1 MDNNTFNSNYDIYH
15 SANYRPIVSVTS
27 RDRDVP
33 ASFSLGEVQPVAED
47 AGTMRVEVVGVTTGE
62 GAPTTDF
69 ALRLHAYERES
80 LGFRP
85 ATAGSD
91 FVGVDEQIDF
101 PRDGFTEFINDR
113 GQTKY
118 RQTVTFDVEIL
129 NDGIAEDTETFG
141 LELSPSEEFRFLGA
155 FIPNFGFLRN
165 VTITDD
171 DTAGVTISETSLE
184 IDEGASDTYE
194 VALDTEPA
202 GNVTVTIE
210 DATGTDLT
218 PDPASLTFTKQ
229 NWIAPQTVTVTAGQ
243 DHDAVDDEAILT
255 HTVRSP
261 DDGIYHRLGVG
272 DVTVSVTDNDRP
284 PVTVSFES
292 ATYSPTEGDS
302 FAVTV
307 ILSGDPERTV
317 VVPLTRTEQGGAS
330 VDDYS
335 GVPANVTFNA
345 GETEKSFTFTAIPD
359 EVNDDGKSVELGFGT
374 PPADG
379 VSAGNI
385 SEAIVSIEDDDVPS
399 SVTVNFGAST
409 YSVLERGAVQVVLTL
424 DVDPERTVVIPLS
437 RTDQGGASDA
447 DYRGV
452 PTSVTFN
459 AGETEKVL
467 TFTATHNRVD
477 DDGKSVK
484 LGFDSPPAEGV
495 IAGSISEA
503 IVSIRDDDRVGITV
517 TPRVSSG
524 SSLHDIILDEGGS
537 AKFYSVV
544 LDSQPT
550 EEVTV
555 RLYPNVTTASG
566 RPIWEQFIR
575 FTTRNWRTPRV
586 LGQYA
591 RLDDNTVGGFSDVLF
606 SAKGGDYEGI
616 RGDTLKTNIIDL
628 DVRASFGLVEMQPVD
643 EDAGTVR
650 VTVEGVTIDEGKP
663 RTHFTVRLSTRDIT
677 ATGGSD
683 FESSFFKTLFIPN
696 EGFEEFVND
705 EGETRYRQTAT
716 FDVVILDDGI
726 KEDTEAFNVY
736 LYGGSGRYAG
746 ALVHDCCIELTIN
759 DNDPLA
765 VMVDPGTLEID
776 EGASDTYDV
785 VLDTQPAGDVTVTI
799 DGITGADLTLDKTTL
814 TFTAQD
820 WNVPQTVTV
829 TAEQDDDQADEP
841 PVILTHTLSSL
852 DVDLDDLSAAEVSVT
867 VTDDDTPV
875 EMPMAYSLVEVGS
888 VGEDAGTVQV
898 EVVAVTTEDGV
909 PSIDYAVRVESEN
922 GTARSGGDYEAV
934 DETLV
939 FPVGGFAAFV
949 DDAGETRYRQTVTFD
964 VVILDNIYDENTE
977 TFLLK
982 LSESTGYQES
992 VFAVAQIEVTI
1003 NDDDTAGVT
1012 VTPTVLEV
1020 EEGVA
1025 ATYTVVLDTR
1035 PSRNVRVTIND
1046 PANTDVTA
1054 EPAWVI
1060 FTPDNWEEP
1069 RTVTVWAAQD
1079 SDATD
1084 EAATAITHTITS
1096 SFNQY
1101 DGLSADNV
1109 TVTVT
1114 DDDRPA
1120 VTVSFEQAAY
1130 SVAESDDSS
1139 TVNVQENEVTVTVT
1153 LSADP
1158 ERTVDIPLIP
1168 ANQGETSDADYSGVP
1183 PSVTFNAGD
1192 MEKSFTFTATDDAE
1206 DDDEDSVKLTF
1217 GTLPGGVSAGSI
1229 SEAIVSITDDD
1240 VPAVTVSFDSP
1251 SYEVAEGSTMTVEVT
1266 LSENPERE
1274 VIIPIKRTNQYGASD
1289 SDYSGVPTSVTFG
1302 PTGHGEDL
1310 HVHGNGG
1317 QPEGRWREGQAGV
1330 WPYIA
1335 P

>member
-1 MDNNTFNSNYDIYH
+1 
-15 SANYRPIVSVTS
+15 
-27 RDRDVP
+27 
-33 ASFSLGEVQPVAED
+33 
-47 AGTMRVEVVGVTTGE
+47 
-62 GAPTTDF
+62 
-69 ALRLHAYERES
+69 
-80 LGFRP
+80 
-85 ATAGSD
+85 
-91 FVGVDEQIDF
+91 
-101 PRDGFTEFINDR
+101 
-113 GQTKY
+113 
-118 RQTVTFDVEIL
+118 
-129 NDGIAEDTETFG
+129 
-141 LELSPSEEFRFLGA
+141 
-155 FIPNFGFLRN
+155 
-165 VTITDD
+165 
-171 DTAGVTISETSLE
+171 
-184 IDEGASDTYE
+184 
-194 VALDTEPA
+194 
-202 GNVTVTIE
+202 
-210 DATGTDLT
+210 
-218 PDPASLTFTKQ
+218 
-229 NWIAPQTVTVTAGQ
+229 
-243 DHDAVDDEAILT
+243 
-255 HTVRSP
+255 
-261 DDGIYHRLGVG
+261 
-272 DVTVSVTDNDRP
+272 
-284 PVTVSFES
+284 
-292 ATYSPTEGDS
+292 
-302 FAVTV
+302 
-307 ILSGDPERTV
+307 
-317 VVPLTRTEQGGAS
+317 
-330 VDDYS
+330 
-335 GVPANVTFNA
+335 
-345 GETEKSFTFTAIPD
+345 
-359 EVNDDGKSVELGFGT
+359 
-374 PPADG
+374 
-379 VSAGNI
+379 
-385 SEAIVSIEDDDVPS
+385 
-399 SVTVNFGAST
+399 
-409 YSVLERGAVQVVLTL
+409 
-424 DVDPERTVVIPLS
+424 
-437 RTDQGGASDA
+437 
-447 DYRGV
+447 
-452 PTSVTFN
+452 
-459 AGETEKVL
+459 
-467 TFTATHNRVD
+467 
-477 DDGKSVK
+477 
-484 LGFDSPPAEGV
+484 
-495 IAGSISEA
+495 
-503 IVSIRDDDRVGITV
+503 
-517 TPRVSSG
+517 
-524 SSLHDIILDEGGS
+524 
-537 AKFYSVV
+537 
-544 LDSQPT
+544 
-550 EEVTV
+550 
-555 RLYPNVTTASG
+555 
-566 RPIWEQFIR
+566 
-575 FTTRNWRTPRV
+575 
-586 LGQYA
+586 
-591 RLDDNTVGGFSDVLF
+591 
-606 SAKGGDYEGI
+606 
-616 RGDTLKTNIIDL
+616 
-628 DVRASFGLVEMQPVD
+628 
-643 EDAGTVR
+643 
-650 VTVEGVTIDEGKP
+650 
-663 RTHFTVRLSTRDIT
+663 
-677 ATGGSD
+677 
-683 FESSFFKTLFIPN
+683 
-696 EGFEEFVND
+696 
-705 EGETRYRQTAT
+705 
-716 FDVVILDDGI
+716 
-726 KEDTEAFNVY
+726 
-736 LYGGSGRYAG
+736 
-746 ALVHDCCIELTIN
+746 
-759 DNDPLA
+759 
-765 VMVDPGTLEID
+765 MVDPGTLEID

-785 VLDTQPAGDVTVTI
+785 VLDTQLAGDVTVTI

-875 EMPMAYSLVEVGS
+875 EMQMAYSLVEVGP
-888 VGEDAGTVQV
+888 VGEDAGAVQV
-898 EVVAVTTEDGV
+898 EVVAVTTEAGA
-909 PSIDYAVRVESEN
+909 PSIDYAVTVESEN

-939 FPVGGFAAFV
+939 FPVGDFAAFV

-964 VVILDNIYDENTE
+964 VVILDNIYDEDTE

-992 VFAVAQIEVTI
+992 VFDVAQIEVTI

-1035 PSRNVRVTIND
+1035 PSQNVRVTIND

-1229 SEAIVSITDDD
+1229 SEAVVSITDDD

-1251 SYEVAEGSTMTVEVT
+1251 SYEVGEGSTMTVDVT

-1302 PTGHGEDL
+1302 PTDIEKSFMFTATADNLKDVGERVKLEFGPTLPPKVSSGTIDEATVSITNVAAQVSPSINFGFSEYVL
-1310 HVHGNGG
+1310 TEGEMTTVTVTLSAAPGSETVIPIDRVNRGG
-1317 QPEGRWREGQAGV
+1317 ASDDDYSGVLTKVTFGPTDIEKSFTFTATQDSVDDDGESVKLTFGALPPGVSAGTTPKTVVSITDDDVPAVEVSFEHSSYNVSEGSGVTVKVKLNAEPERPVEIPLILTNQGDTSNDDYSGVPTSVTFGLTDIEKSFIFTATQDSEDDDGESLKLTFDSPLPDGVSAGTTHETTVSITDDDVPAVEVSFELSSYSVAESDDASTMNEQENEVTVKVTLSAAPERGVIIPIETEGRDGATSADYSVSALNVGFGATDTEKSITFTAADDAEDDDGGERQAHLRQR
-1330 WPYIA
+1330 IA
-1335 P
+1335 RGRV